1 MLVLP
6 HIINLHCVQS
16 FETRMIGVLAESFQG
31 MTSFRVALRKSSTR
45 LFFFRRLTQFTFHC
59 VLCEHSNALS
69 LL

>member
-16 FETRMIGVLAESFQG
+16 FETKMIGVLAESFQG

-45 LFFFRRLTQFTFHC
+45 LFFSD
-59 VLCEHSNALS
+59 VLLN
-69 LL
+69 LLFIVFYANIQTL